1 MNTIA
6 DLIAK
11 EEFFAGLDQSTL
23 EFVAGCGRNVR
34 FAAGDRILTEGEP
47 ADTFYLLRSGSVAI
61 TFYVPGQGGVIVDT
75 IGAQD
80 VLGWSWLFDPYRWQF
95 DAEAREDVSAVAF
108 DGVCLRTKCDGDPQL
123 GYSLI
128 LRFARVMLKR
138 LQSVRM
144 RVLDIYGSGPLN

>member
-47 ADTFYLLRSGSVAI
+47 ADTFYLLRSGSVALS
-61 TFYVPGQGGVIVDT
+61 FFVPGRGATVIDT
-75 IGAQD
+75 LGDGD
-80 VLGWSWLFDPYRWQF
+80 VLGWSWLFPPYRWQF
-95 DAEAREDVSAVAF
+95 DAEARDDVAAVAF
-108 DGVCLRTKCDGDPQL
+108 DGACLRTKCDSDARL
-123 GYSLI
+123 GYALTQ
-128 LRFARVMLKR
+128 RFARVILGR

-144 RVLDIYGSGPLN
+144 RMIDVYGVGTPH